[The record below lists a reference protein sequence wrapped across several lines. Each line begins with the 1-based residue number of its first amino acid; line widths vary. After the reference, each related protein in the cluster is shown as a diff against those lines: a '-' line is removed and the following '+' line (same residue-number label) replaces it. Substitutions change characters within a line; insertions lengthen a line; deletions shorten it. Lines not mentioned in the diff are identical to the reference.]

1 MVVHQVEPAV
11 QGREALVR
19 QALKH
24 RELQQVDVEV
34 DEVELLCPTPHLVEH
49 HESMSG
55 MVADSGEPQAM
66 RRARH
71 ELGCRFGVA
80 ARK

>member
-1 MVVHQVEPAV
+1 M
-11 QGREALVR
+11 RSNSLR
-19 QALKH
+19 
-24 RELQQVDVEV
+24 
-34 DEVELLCPTPHLVEH
+34 PTPHLVEH

-71 ELGCRFGVA
+71 EFGCRFGVA
-80 ARK
+80 ACKERDVMPLSSELLGQP